1 MVFANAAISQD
12 IFVMRQLIY
21 FLIKTHAVNS
31 PYNAI
36 MINNYTKYGN
46 RQFHVFHSIIK
57 TSIHQ
62 VVVT

>member
-31 PYNAI
+31 PYNTI
-36 MINNYTKYGN
+36 MPNTGIGSFT
-46 RQFHVFHSIIK
+46 FF
-57 TSIHQ
+57 TAL
-62 VVVT
+62 